1 MTCHY
6 PDLGSASDWQKQFS
20 SDVISQGSQWW
31 HLEMSA
37 SKIKSIEFPWICI
50 ELFSRS
56 WLPYIIFFNYES
68 NASRK
73 YILNIITAIINIT
86 ISKHT
91 FVGPVK
97 CGLSQTFV
105 VSPKNQLSPH
115 LQVCG
120 IRVVKHH
127 VYVTRETRIL
137 YHVIKF
143 PLYLSFTVNFS
154 TPKSVVSCIFYP

>member
-1 MTCHY
+1 M
-6 PDLGSASDWQKQFS
+6 
-20 SDVISQGSQWW
+20 
-31 HLEMSA
+31 
-37 SKIKSIEFPWICI
+37 
-50 ELFSRS
+50 
-56 WLPYIIFFNYES
+56 
-68 NASRK
+68 
-73 YILNIITAIINIT
+73 

-154 TPKSVVSCIFYP
+154 TPKSVVSCIFYPLELFLAVFIRSFSILRNSQLESDVITVCRIREV